1 MVLRVLAFIGVRTLV
16 NSFRR
21 AFSNPVR
28 AVLTTLVILF
38 ILCGWGGALLG
49 SVLGSPSRSAP
60 MPQGDPQTLLARALA
75 STLIVHWFYVV
86 SLWLSALF
94 RPVTLL
100 FQESDVHY
108 LFTTPLRALS
118 VFRGLLL
125 MRGLLGAV
133 MLFLMMVAYVLLMG
147 GRTTMRA
154 FVTLEPVIGGWAL
167 LSYPILYLLAFTG
180 LLMVSVVLALR
191 EIQGRSAR
199 RYWVWG
205 VLVWV
210 GLTLMLVG
218 WRFYGEWS
226 AGSGFSVA
234 MNRAADWT
242 PAALLLFPVRCLVDS
257 ALVIYNGWTPAM
269 LGGALFWGA
278 LVWWGNRE
286 LVRHQGWLY
295 ELGAELA
302 RLGGKV
308 SRARKDPMR
317 AYMERAAERAQQK
330 PLRTLRWLERW
341 TPQGVWAL
349 LWRDLLIT
357 WRASGWVN
365 LLAVAVLALAPL
377 VLMWLAARDGDATPR
392 ALQVIYLAMQSAVAF
407 FYAFGSYYGM
417 TEMLRRVEWQK
428 PMPFVSWQ
436 VVVVEALP
444 TVVFFALGQVLT
456 ILVATLWFPSM
467 AAFWV
472 VGSLMVT
479 SWLVVLQMVMF
490 MVALINPDPSDYT
503 QRLLASFIM
512 VPLLCLGGGPG
523 VLVGILG
530 LVYQWN
536 MLLLGLAVLVVQ
548 TLLAMV
554 LTAINATLYERF
566 NPVD

>member
-1 MVLRVLAFIGVRTLV
+1 MVLRVLAFIAIRTLV

-28 AVLTTLVILF
+28 AVLTTLVLLF
-38 ILCGWGGALLG
+38 IACGWGGAFLG
-49 SVLGSPSRSAP
+49 SVLGGSPRALP
-60 MPQGDPQTLLARALA
+60 MPQGDPQGLLARALA

-94 RPVTLL
+94 RPLTLL

-108 LFTTPLRALS
+108 LFTTPLQAIS

-125 MRGLLGAV
+125 IRGLLGAV
-133 MLFLMMVAYVLLMG
+133 ALFLALVAYVIFMG

-154 FVTLEPVIGGWAL
+154 FVMLEPVVGGWAL
-167 LSYPILYLLAFTG
+167 LSYPILYLLVFAG

-191 EIQGRSAR
+191 ELQGRSVR
-199 RYWVWG
+199 RYWVIA
-205 VLVWV
+205 VLGWM
-210 GLTLMLVG
+210 GLTLMLAG
-218 WRFYGEWS
+218 WRFYGAWK

-234 MNRAADWT
+234 LVQAVDWT
-242 PAALLLFPVRCLVDS
+242 PAAILLIPVRCLVDS
-257 ALVIYNGWTPAM
+257 ALVLYHGWTPVM

-278 LVWWGNRE
+278 LAWWGHRE
-286 LVRHQGWLY
+286 LVRQQGWLY

-308 SRARKDPMR
+308 RRARQAPIR
-317 AYMERAAERAQQK
+317 VHMERAVERAQQK
-330 PLRTLRWLERW
+330 PLRTLRWIERW

-365 LLAVAVLALAPL
+365 LLTVAVLALAPL
-377 VLMWLAARDGDATPR
+377 GLMWLAARDGDTSPR
-392 ALQVIYLAMQSAVAF
+392 ALQVIYLATQSVVAF

-444 TVVFFALGQVLT
+444 TVVFFALGQALT
-456 ILVATLWFPSM
+456 ILLATLWLPSM
-467 AAFWV
+467 AAFWL

-490 MVALINPDPSDYT
+490 MVALVNPDPSDYT
-503 QRLLASFIM
+503 QRLLVSFLMI
-512 VPLLCLGGGPG
+512 PLLCLGGGPG
-523 VLVGILG
+523 AFVAILG
-530 LVYQWN
+530 LVYGWDI
-536 MLLLGLAVLVVQ
+536 LLVGTAVLGVQLCIALGLI
-548 TLLAMV
+548 
-554 LTAINATLYERF
+554 AINATLYERF

>member
-1 MVLRVLAFIGVRTLV
+1 MVLRVLAFIGIRTLV

-28 AVLTTLVILF
+28 AVLTTLVLLF
-38 ILCGWGGALLG
+38 ILCGWGGAFLG
-49 SVLGSPSRSAP
+49 SVLGGSPRNAP
-60 MPQGDPQTLLARALA
+60 MPQGDPQVLLARAFA
-75 STLIVHWFYVV
+75 STLTIHWFYVV

-94 RPVTLL
+94 RPLTLL

-118 VFRGLLL
+118 LFRGLLL

-133 MLFLMMVAYVLLMG
+133 FLFFMLAAYVFLMG

-154 FVTLEPVIGGWAL
+154 FVALEPIMGGWAL
-167 LSYPILYLLAFTG
+167 LSYPILYLLAFAG

-191 EIQGRSAR
+191 ELQGRSAR
-199 RYWVWG
+199 RHWVAG
-205 VLVWV
+205 VLGWI
-210 GLTLMLVG
+210 GLTLTLVG
-218 WRFYGEWS
+218 WRFYGEWN
-226 AGSGFSVA
+226 AGSGFSLA
-234 MNRAADWT
+234 LIRAADWA
-242 PAALLLFPVRCLVDS
+242 PAAVLLFPVRCLADS

-269 LGGALFWGA
+269 LGGALFWGTLA
-278 LVWWGNRE
+278 YWGHRE
-286 LVRHQGWLY
+286 LVRHQSWLY

-308 SRARKDPMR
+308 RRARQDPIR
-317 AYMERAAERAQQK
+317 AHMERTIERARQK

-377 VLMWLAARDGDATPR
+377 GLMWLVARDGDTPPR
-392 ALQVIYLAMQSAVAF
+392 MIPMIYLAIQSAVAF
-407 FYAFGSYYGM
+407 LYAIGSYYGM

-436 VVVVEALP
+436 VVIVEALP

-456 ILVATLWFPSM
+456 ILFATLWLPSM

-490 MVALINPDPSDYT
+490 TVALINPDPSDYT
-503 QRLLASFIM
+503 QRLLTSFIM
-512 VPLLCLGGGPG
+512 VPLLCFGGGPG
-523 VLVGILG
+523 VLVSVLG
-530 LVYQWN
+530 LVYRWN
-536 MLLLGLAVLVVQ
+536 WLLLGLGVLTVH
-548 TLLAMV
+548 LFLAMV
-554 LTAINATLYERF
+554 LIAINATLYERF

>member
-1 MVLRVLAFIGVRTLV
+1 MVLRVLAFIGIRTLV

-28 AVLTTLVILF
+28 AVLTTLLILF
-38 ILCGWGGALLG
+38 ILCGWGGGLIGSMLG
-49 SVLGSPSRSAP
+49 SSRNTP
-60 MPQGDPQTLLARALA
+60 VPQGDPEVLFVRAFT
-75 STLIVHWFYVV
+75 STLIIHWFYVA

-94 RPVTLL
+94 RPITLL

-108 LFTTPLRALS
+108 LFTTPLQALS
-118 VFRGLLL
+118 LFRGLLL

-133 MLFLMMVAYVLLMG
+133 ALFFMLAAYILLMG

-154 FVTLEPVIGGWAL
+154 FVTLEPVVGSWAL

-191 EIQGRSAR
+191 ELQGRSVR
-199 RYWVWG
+199 RYWVMA
-205 VLVWV
+205 VLGWM

-218 WRFYGEWS
+218 WRFYGVWK

-234 MNRAADWT
+234 LAQAADWT
-242 PAALLLFPVRCLVDS
+242 PVAILLIPVRCLADS
-257 ALVIYNGWTPAM
+257 ALVLYHGWTPVM
-269 LGGALFWGA
+269 LWGALFWGA

-308 SRARKDPMR
+308 RRARQDPIR
-317 AYMERAAERAQQK
+317 AHMERAVERAQQK
-330 PLRTLRWLERW
+330 PVRTLRWLERW
-341 TPQGVWAL
+341 TPKGVWAL

-365 LLAVAVLALAPL
+365 LLTVAVLALAPL
-377 VLMWLAARDGDATPR
+377 GLMWLAARDGDTSPR
-392 ALQVIYLAMQSAVAF
+392 ALQVIYLAIQSVVAF
-407 FYAFGSYYGM
+407 LYAFGSYYGM

-444 TVVFFALGQVLT
+444 TVVFFALGQALT
-456 ILVATLWFPSM
+456 ILLATLWLPSM
-467 AAFWV
+467 AVFWL
-472 VGSLMVT
+472 VGSLVVT

-490 MVALINPDPSDYT
+490 MVALVNPDPSDYT
-503 QRLLASFIM
+503 QRLLVSFLMI
-512 VPLLCLGGGPG
+512 PLLCLGGVPG
-523 VLVGILG
+523 AFVAILG
-530 LVYQWN
+530 LVYGWDT
-536 MLLLGLAVLVVQ
+536 LLVGAAVLVVQ
-548 TLLAMV
+548 LFIALV
-554 LTAINATLYERF
+554 LIAINATLYERF

>member
-1 MVLRVLAFIGVRTLV
+1 MVLRVLAFIGIRTLV

-28 AVLTTLVILF
+28 AVLTTLLILF
-38 ILCGWGGALLG
+38 ILCGWGGGLIGSMLG
-49 SVLGSPSRSAP
+49 SSRNTP
-60 MPQGDPQTLLARALA
+60 VPQGDPEVLFVRAFA
-75 STLIVHWFYVV
+75 STLIIHWFYVA

-94 RPVTLL
+94 RPITLL

-108 LFTTPLRALS
+108 LFTTPLQALS
-118 VFRGLLL
+118 LFRGLLL

-133 MLFLMMVAYVLLMG
+133 ALFFMLAAYILLMG

-154 FVTLEPVIGGWAL
+154 FVTLEPVVGSWAL

-191 EIQGRSAR
+191 ELQGRSVR
-199 RYWVWG
+199 RYWVMA
-205 VLVWV
+205 VLGWM

-218 WRFYGEWS
+218 WRFYGAWK

-234 MNRAADWT
+234 LAQAADWT
-242 PAALLLFPVRCLVDS
+242 PVAILLIPVRCLADS
-257 ALVIYNGWTPAM
+257 ALVLYHGWTPVM
-269 LGGALFWGA
+269 LWGALFWGA

-308 SRARKDPMR
+308 RRARQDPIR
-317 AYMERAAERAQQK
+317 AHMERAVERAQQK
-330 PLRTLRWLERW
+330 PVRTLRWLERW

-365 LLAVAVLALAPL
+365 LLTVAVLALAPL
-377 VLMWLAARDGDATPR
+377 GLMWLAARDGDTSPR
-392 ALQVIYLAMQSAVAF
+392 ALQVIYLAIQSVVAF
-407 FYAFGSYYGM
+407 LYAFGSYYGM

-444 TVVFFALGQVLT
+444 TVVFFALGQALT
-456 ILVATLWFPSM
+456 ILLATLWLPSM
-467 AAFWV
+467 AVFWL
-472 VGSLMVT
+472 VGSLVVT

-490 MVALINPDPSDYT
+490 MVALVNPDPSDYT
-503 QRLLASFIM
+503 QRLLVSFLMI
-512 VPLLCLGGGPG
+512 PLLCLGGVPG
-523 VLVGILG
+523 AFVAILG
-530 LVYQWN
+530 LVYGWDT
-536 MLLLGLAVLVVQ
+536 LLVGAAVLVVQ
-548 TLLAMV
+548 LFIALV
-554 LTAINATLYERF
+554 LIAINATLYERF